1 LKHRTQPVIVF
12 FEQKDDKLLSMMK
25 KMTNQFPGNFCAVN
39 NEQEL
44 TFAIDK
50 AARAENGV
58 YALATGFGR
67 GIDFKFAKD
76 AFVLVIMNGDLT
88 LNREEVY

>member
-1 LKHRTQPVIVF
+1 
-12 FEQKDDKLLSMMK
+12 MMK
-25 KMTNQFPGNFCAVN
+25 RMTEKFPGSFCAVN
-39 NEQEL
+39 IEKGL

-50 AARAENGV
+50 AARAEHGV

>member
-1 LKHRTQPVIVF
+1 
-12 FEQKDDKLLSMMK
+12 
-25 KMTNQFPGNFCAVN
+25 MTMQFLGNFCAVQ

-50 AARAENGV
+50 AARAEQSV
-58 YALATGFGR
+58 YALVTGFGR

>member
-1 LKHRTQPVIVF
+1 
-12 FEQKDDKLLSMMK
+12 
-25 KMTNQFPGNFCAVN
+25 MTEKFPGNFCAVQ

-50 AARAENGV
+50 AARAEQGV

-67 GIDFKFAKD
+67 GIDFKFA
-76 AFVLVIMNGDLT
+76 FSSVLVIMNGDLT

>member
-1 LKHRTQPVIVF
+1 
-12 FEQKDDKLLSMMK
+12 MMK
-25 KMTNQFPGNFCAVN
+25 KITMQFSGNFFAVK

-50 AARAENGV
+50 AARAEHDV
-58 YALATGFGR
+58 YALTTGFGR
-67 GIDFKFAKD
+67 GIGFKFAKD

>member
-1 LKHRTQPVIVF
+1 
-12 FEQKDDKLLSMMK
+12 MMK
-25 KMTNQFPGNFCAVN
+25 RMTEKFPGSFCAVK
-39 NEQEL
+39 NEKEL

-50 AARAENGV
+50 AARAEHGV

-67 GIDFKFAKD
+67 GVDLQFAKD

>member
-1 LKHRTQPVIVF
+1 
-12 FEQKDDKLLSMMK
+12 
-25 KMTNQFPGNFCAVN
+25 MTEKFPGNFCAVN

-50 AARAENGV
+50 AAIAENGV

-76 AFVLVIMNGDLT
+76 AFVLVIISGNLT

>member
-1 LKHRTQPVIVF
+1 
-12 FEQKDDKLLSMMK
+12 MMK
-25 KMTNQFPGNFCAVN
+25 RMTEKFPGSFCAVN
-39 NEQEL
+39 NEKEL
-44 TFAIDK
+44 TFDIDK
-50 AARAENGV
+50 AARAEHGV

-88 LNREEVY
+88 LNREKVY

>member
-1 LKHRTQPVIVF
+1 
-12 FEQKDDKLLSMMK
+12 MMK
-25 KMTNQFPGNFCAVN
+25 RLTEKFPGNFCAVK
-39 NEQEL
+39 NEKDFK
-44 TFAIDK
+44 FAIDK
-50 AARAENGV
+50 AARAEHGV

>member
-1 LKHRTQPVIVF
+1 
-12 FEQKDDKLLSMMK
+12 MMK
-25 KMTNQFPGNFCAVN
+25 KITMKFPGNFFAVN

-44 TFAIDK
+44 MFAIDK
-50 AARAENGV
+50 AAKAENGV
-58 YALATGFGR
+58 FALATGFGR